1 MRPDINRA
9 LDGLAMVADGLRL
22 LDQHYGALPS
32 EGQQFLDHSS
42 LQHVDAVSVDRLR
55 IAILVMREHADVA

>member
-22 LDQHYGALPS
+22 LDEHYKAIPA
-32 EGQQFLDHSS
+32 EGQDFLDNSG
-42 LQHVDAVSVDRLR
+42 LQYVDAMSVDRLR
-55 IAILVMREHADVA
+55 IAIATMKDCENAA